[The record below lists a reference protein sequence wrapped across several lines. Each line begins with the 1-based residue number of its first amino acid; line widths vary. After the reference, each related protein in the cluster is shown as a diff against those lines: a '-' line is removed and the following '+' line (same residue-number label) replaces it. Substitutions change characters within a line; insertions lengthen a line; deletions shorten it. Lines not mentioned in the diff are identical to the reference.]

1 MGSGFDESM
10 VVAGN
15 VDVSGCVLVVAVGS
29 VEVVGAVAVA
39 GVLATGLEVVE
50 ELMPPVVEDMEVS
63 LMSDISNYTVVK
75 RGLDYSKRSNT
86 SWHVKKGEVGV
97 SQAAAVVVGVKS
109 GSQNVTPGIFAADN
123 KWGISGNAST
133 LEEAGRCDGVVCRRE
148 RGREEGGVCFNF
160 LGPVFCCCSDHWPKL
175 LLQCWERD

>member
-15 VDVSGCVLVVAVGS
+15 VDVSGWVLVAGTAVGS

-63 LMSDISNYTVVK
+63 LMSDILNYTVVK

-86 SWHVKKGEVGV
+86 SWHVKKGG
-97 SQAAAVVVGVKS
+97 
-109 GSQNVTPGIFAADN
+109 
-123 KWGISGNAST
+123 
-133 LEEAGRCDGVVCRRE
+133 
-148 RGREEGGVCFNF
+148 
-160 LGPVFCCCSDHWPKL
+160 LGYLKRL
-175 LLQCWERD
+175 LWSWV